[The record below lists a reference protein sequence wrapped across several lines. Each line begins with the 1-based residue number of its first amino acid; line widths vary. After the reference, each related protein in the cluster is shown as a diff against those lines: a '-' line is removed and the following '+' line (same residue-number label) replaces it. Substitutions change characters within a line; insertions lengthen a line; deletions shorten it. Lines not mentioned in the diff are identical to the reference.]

1 MKYVGSK
8 NRLSKQ
14 LAPIIQSYVNKGCNA
29 YIEPFVGG
37 ANMIDKIK
45 CDKKYGFDIHKYL
58 IALLQQAQKDTNV
71 FPGTIDKEMYQYIR
85 RCQNDNSFED
95 WFIGLVG
102 FCASYNGKWFGG
114 YANGVK
120 TKIGTTRNYTDEA
133 IINLVKQAPRLTGI
147 SFACCD
153 FRDIPIDKLGEGNV
167 IYCDPPYKGT
177 TKYATD
183 VFPYDEYYDWCRKL
197 SKDNTV
203 LCSEYWMPDDFEI
216 IWEGQLTCA
225 LDKSSRSKKIERLY
239 LCHC

>member
-37 ANMIDKIK
+37 ANMIDKIAHPN
-45 CDKKYGFDIHKYL
+45 KYGYDSHKYL
-58 IALLQQAQKDTNV
+58 IALLKQAQTDVSV
-71 FPGTIDKEMYQYIR
+71 FPEKITESEYQYVKSHIT
-85 RCQNDNSFED
+85 DSIFED
-95 WFIGLVG
+95 WYVGLVG
-102 FCASYNGKWFGG
+102 FCSFGGKWFGG
-114 YANGVK
+114 YPRSFKNDGV
-120 TKIGTTRNYTDEA
+120 TPRNMTNE
-133 IINLVKQAPRLTGI
+133 IIRNLIKQAPNLVNINFT
-147 SFACCD
+147 CCN
-153 FRDIPIDKLGEGNV
+153 FRNIPISKLGKGNV

-197 SKDNTV
+197 SKDNIV

-216 IWEGQLTCA
+216 IWEGQLTCT
-225 LDKSSRSKKIERLY
+225 LDKSFRSKKIEKLY